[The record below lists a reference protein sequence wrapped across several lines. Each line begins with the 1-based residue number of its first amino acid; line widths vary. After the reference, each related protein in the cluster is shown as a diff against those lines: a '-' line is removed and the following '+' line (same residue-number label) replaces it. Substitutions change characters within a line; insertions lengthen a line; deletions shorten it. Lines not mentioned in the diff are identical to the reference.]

1 MEPSLKSC
9 WSECMRPFLLIKL
22 LKYSLSKDSELVTS
36 RGARLLSPP
45 VLGQFDCNEVVNEES
60 MLVSL

>member
-1 MEPSLKSC
+1 
-9 WSECMRPFLLIKL
+9 MRPFLRIKL